1 MGRLLIKGTSKGV
14 GMRALVLFFGGLF
27 ASLVFAKAAV
37 ELDPTTR
44 GEISE
49 RIAPIGSV
57 CLTGEECASAVKA
70 VVSTSSSP
78 RTGDAIYGQ
87 YCIACHATGLLGAPI
102 KDDNAAWLAAE
113 KKAGGFNQLLANAIN
128 GIRSMPAKGTCMD
141 CSDEEISI
149 SIQYMSSL
157 KP

>member
-1 MGRLLIKGTSKGV
+1 MRVLI
-14 GMRALVLFFGGLF
+14 LFFGGLF
-27 ASLVFAKAAV
+27 ASLVFAKATS

-44 GEISE
+44 SEISE
-49 RIAPIGSV
+49 RIAPVGSV
-57 CLTGEECASAVKA
+57 CLASEECASAVKA
-70 VVSTSSSP
+70 VANASSGP

-87 YCIACHATGLLGAPI
+87 YCVACHAVGLLGAPI
-102 KDDNAAWLAAE
+102 KDDSAAWLAAE
-113 KKAGGFNQLLANAIN
+113 KKAGGFSNLLTNAIN

-149 SIQYMSSL
+149 SIQYMSGL